1 MGLGEE
7 GGDHVVGEEL
17 CESLQGPAALTLTGP
32 QALSAA
38 EVAKRLSATTGRQV
52 RYVDVGPDAYRQAL
66 TDAGLPGWLV
76 DGLVASHTLFAA
88 GHAATVLDEVAKVTG
103 QPPRTFEQFAADHRL
118 AFGGRPS

>member
-1 MGLGEE
+1 MGLGEK
-7 GGDHVVGEEL
+7 GGDHVVGEEP

-38 EVAKRLSATTGRQV
+38 EVAKRLSATTGRHV
-52 RYVDVGPDAYRQAL
+52 GYVDVGPDAFRQAL

-88 GHAATVLDEVAKVTG
+88 GHAATVTDEVAKVTG

-118 AFGGRPS
+118 AFGGQPS